1 MAEKNLKRKEL
12 DDLLVA
18 FWQTFPPIWHATRS
32 LTHQTATEEFGIT
45 AAQFHTLRRIRE
57 GKTSVSA
64 LADCMHLSRPNISR
78 SVEELVNMSL
88 VERQP
93 EAADRR
99 GINLS
104 LTAKGR
110 VLVENMLEAIG
121 AKMKSRLARLE
132 ISETKAIES
141 ALAAL
146 RKAFVE
152 QENTQKIL

>member
-1 MAEKNLKRKEL
+1 MAEKNLQRKEL
-12 DDLLVA
+12 DELLVA

-32 LTHQTATEEFGIT
+32 LTHQTASEEFGIT
-45 AAQFHTLRRIRE
+45 ADQFHKLQRIRE

-78 SVEELVNMSL
+78 SVDELVNMGL

-93 EAADRR
+93 EVADRR

-110 VLVENMLEAIG
+110 VLVANMLEAIG

-152 QENTQKIL
+152 QENTQ